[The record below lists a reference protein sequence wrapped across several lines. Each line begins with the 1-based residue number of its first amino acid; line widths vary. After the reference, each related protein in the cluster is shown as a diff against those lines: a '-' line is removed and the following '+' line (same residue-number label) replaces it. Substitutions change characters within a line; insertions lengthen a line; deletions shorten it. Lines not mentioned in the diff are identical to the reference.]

1 MQSLELSHDHAAVLK
16 TYLERAVAELHTEI
30 AATDSRDY
38 REKIKTERRLLE
50 ETLEQ
55 LSSEEETDGD

>member
-1 MQSLELSHDHAAVLK
+1 MQSLELSPQHAEILK
-16 TYLERAVAELHTEI
+16 TYLERAISELRTEI

-38 REKIKTERRLLE
+38 RDKIKTERRLLE

-55 LSSEEETDGD
+55 LTSDEKPDGD

>member
-1 MQSLELSHDHAAVLK
+1 MQSLELSPDHAAVLK
-16 TYLERAVAELHTEI
+16 TYLERAVTELSGEI

-38 REKIKTERRLLE
+38 REKIKAERRLLA

-55 LSSEEETDGD
+55 LTTGEEPTSS